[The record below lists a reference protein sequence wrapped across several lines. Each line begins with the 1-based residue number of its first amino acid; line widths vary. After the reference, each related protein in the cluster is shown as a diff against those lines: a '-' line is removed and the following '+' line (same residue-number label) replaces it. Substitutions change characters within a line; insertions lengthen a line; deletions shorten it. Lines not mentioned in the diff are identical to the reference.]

1 MKLNRYAGR
10 GFAFENKIV
19 AIGKHFD
26 NGYFIQFL
34 YPFVDFGKPVYQKK
48 TKPRIKNLVT
58 LSILFAIPYAVLMLC
73 GVAWMALY
81 TIYTVLGGANVVNG
95 IKESKELGGFINLV
109 SIFCLTAFYLIGII
123 SLVLWLVK

>member
-1 MKLNRYAGR
+1 MILNRYPGK
-10 GFAFENKIV
+10 GFCFENKIV

-34 YPFVDFGKPVYQKK
+34 YPFVSSGKPIYQNK
-48 TKPRIKNLVT
+48 TKPRLRNLAV
-58 LSILFAIPYAVLMLC
+58 LSMLFAIPYAVMALF
-73 GVAWMALY
+73 GAAWMALY
-81 TIYTVLGGANVVNG
+81 VLFAVLGGSNVING

-109 SIFCLTAFYLIGII
+109 SIFNVTIFYLIGII